1 MRVYFTAV
9 FIAIILLDL
18 VIYRYDGSM
27 AIIIITGIIGVLN
40 LLAALFYNM
49 IVEVYNEVDDFE
61 NKENE

>member
-1 MRVYFTAV
+1 MRAYFTAV

>member
-49 IVEVYNEVDDFE
+49 IVEVYNEVYDFE